1 MALTMLT
8 SERDELV
15 KRSVSSLFTFS
26 TLVSLSAE
34 ITSASTFL
42 PVVSPLSDGCSG
54 SLGCYGSLGVSL
66 GVLGVSPG
74 VE

>member
-1 MALTMLT
+1 MSFWFSFILENTLELSVGAALALTMLT

-54 SLGCYGSLGVSL
+54 
-66 GVLGVSPG
+66 
-74 VE
+74 

>member
-1 MALTMLT
+1 MSFWFSFILENTSELSVGAALALTMLT

-54 SLGCYGSLGVSL
+54 
-66 GVLGVSPG
+66 
-74 VE
+74 